1 MKTGIQV
8 TRRHDLE
15 PDNTELVVT
24 ELMKS
29 NNKPIILYTFYR
41 PPDSK
46 PNVLQQLN
54 DSIQNNPESSRIVL
68 LGDFN
73 LPSVKWSSDQKTPIN
88 IGGPAEN
95 EIFCDLVDDNFLLQ
109 YILGPT
115 HTAGNKLDLLM
126 CNSPETSPFSILRPV
141 VSQQIT
147 TSWNL
152 T

>member
-41 PPDSK
+41 P
-46 PNVLQQLN
+46 
-54 DSIQNNPESSRIVL
+54 PESSRIVL

>member
-1 MKTGIQV
+1 MIYYSNGSQGYTDV
-8 TRRHDLE
+8 TELTELVVVYKSHDPQ

-46 PNVLQQLN
+46 PDVLQQLN
-54 DSIQNNPESSRIVL
+54 DYIQNNPESSRIVL
-68 LGDFN
+68 VGDFN

-95 EIFCDLVDDNFLLQ
+95 EIF
-109 YILGPT
+109 
-115 HTAGNKLDLLM
+115 
-126 CNSPETSPFSILRPV
+126 
-141 VSQQIT
+141 
-147 TSWNL
+147 
-152 T
+152 